1 MQRIAVITGAGR
13 GIGRATALAF
23 ARRGLDVALYG
34 RVASDLEAVAELARA
49 EGVRALAVECDVSS
63 APAVDEAAARVER
76 ELGLPTVVVNNAGI
90 VHRAPVEDTTEQAFD
105 HVVAVNL
112 KGPFLVT
119 RSFLP
124 AMRDRGAPGR
134 IVHVSSISA
143 TLGTPKLS
151 AYCASKWGLVG
162 FMKALA
168 EELRGTAVQTMA
180 VLPGSVDTAM
190 LRGSGFPPQMSPED
204 VAATIVWAALDAPP
218 ALHGATVP
226 IFGAG

>member
-1 MQRIAVITGAGR
+1 MNRIAVITGGGR

-23 ARRGLDVALYG
+23 ARRGLDLALYG
-34 RVASDLEAVAELARA
+34 RVAGDLEAVAEQARA
-49 EGVRALAVECDVSS
+49 EGVRVLAVECDVSS
-63 APAVDEAAARVER
+63 GAAVDEAAARVLR
-76 ELGLPTVVVNNAGI
+76 ELGVPHVLVNNAGI
-90 VHRAPVEDTTEQAFD
+90 VHRAPVEDTTEQAWD

-112 KGPFLVT
+112 KGPFLVS
-119 RSFLP
+119 RSFLA
-124 AMRDRGAPGR
+124 AMREQDAGR

-168 EELRGTAVQTMA
+168 EELRGTSVQTMA

-190 LRGSGFPPQMSPED
+190 LRGSGFAPQMTADD
-204 VAATIVWAALDAPP
+204 VAATIVWTALDAPA